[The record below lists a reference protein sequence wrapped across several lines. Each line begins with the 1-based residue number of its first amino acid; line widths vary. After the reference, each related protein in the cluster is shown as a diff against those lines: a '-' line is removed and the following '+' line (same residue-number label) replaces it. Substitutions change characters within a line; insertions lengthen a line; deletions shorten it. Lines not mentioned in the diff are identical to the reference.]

1 LGVAS
6 SGGGGP
12 IDLQGGKVV
21 TQMVDRFGEIHRNDG
36 VKPYSGRNYHVSDV
50 IDASTLP
57 RKHWFN
63 QIFGSM
69 TNDAAK
75 GTSFFGDKMAQ
86 WYVVDRNFMQ
96 NYSANYIDYIYGDH
110 PGDNMYRIRA
120 MYNNETRIS
129 LIFYDYDLYQTMYNR
144 IFK

>member
-1 LGVAS
+1 
-6 SGGGGP
+6 
-12 IDLQGGKVV
+12 
-21 TQMVDRFGEIHRNDG
+21 
-36 VKPYSGRNYHVSDV
+36 
-50 IDASTLP
+50 
-57 RKHWFN
+57 
-63 QIFGSM
+63 M
-69 TNDAAK
+69 TNDAVK

-110 PGDNMYRIRA
+110 PGGNMYRIRA

-129 LIFYDYDLYQTMYNR
+129 LIFNDYGLYQTMYNR